1 MSKKPVNRLRTNQE
15 ESQPENN
22 NEVPKSQVDDFSFA
36 KYKKQILFAALALV
50 LLFVSVFLFKKIKSS
65 TSFDKLLKTSNL
77 EQLIEA
83 KQLDSA
89 LVILDSA
96 AKLQDISAQ
105 EQVKLTEM
113 RNLLLK
119 NKFEKDKTSANVLTD
134 CVNLMKE
141 FRFDEAYAKCEQANA
156 AGAVNPRDKEFFEQF
171 KSKVMLT
178 RDSFATQKNFF
189 MPFTHRVRA
198 GETLGIIAAKYFM
211 TVNDIKKLNHISADW
226 IREGQ
231 NLTVWVKAKPVTH
244 LVEQGESITA
254 IARKYNMTVKNFK
267 FINHLESDV
276 IKKGQKLRAVNILQE

>member
-1 MSKKPVNRLRTNQE
+1 
-15 ESQPENN
+15 
-22 NEVPKSQVDDFSFA
+22 
-36 KYKKQILFAALALV
+36 
-50 LLFVSVFLFKKIKSS
+50 
-65 TSFDKLLKTSNL
+65 
-77 EQLIEA
+77 
-83 KQLDSA
+83 
-89 LVILDSA
+89 
-96 AKLQDISAQ
+96 
-105 EQVKLTEM
+105 
-113 RNLLLK
+113 
-119 NKFEKDKTSANVLTD
+119 
-134 CVNLMKE
+134 MKE